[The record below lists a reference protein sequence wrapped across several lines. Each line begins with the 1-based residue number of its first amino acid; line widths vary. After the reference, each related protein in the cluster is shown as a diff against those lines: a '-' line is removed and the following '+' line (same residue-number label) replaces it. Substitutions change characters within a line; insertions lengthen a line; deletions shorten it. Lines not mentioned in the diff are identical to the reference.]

1 VRSLAGGPEL
11 QGAELLLASYEDSK
25 PADLADVLH
34 DLGDARMVEVA
45 AALPNE
51 RLADVLEELPED
63 DQVAILGGLGVER
76 AADVLDAMQPDDAAD
91 LLSEL
96 PVEQAAEL
104 LELMEPEEAR
114 DVRRLLA
121 YREDTAGGLM
131 TTEPVILGPE
141 TPVAAALAHVRR
153 QDITPALA
161 SMVFV
166 CRPPLETP
174 TGRFLGVVH
183 FQRLLREPPHEL
195 IGGLLDAEIEWVAPD
210 AGLGQLTRLLAQY
223 NLLALPVLDAERRL
237 LGAVSVDDVLDHL
250 LPSDWREAEEEHTD
264 AAMEAAQAEQDRLHA
279 EREAQRGAGHA
290 GQREAAGG

>member
-1 VRSLAGGPEL
+1 
-11 QGAELLLASYEDSK
+11 
-25 PADLADVLH
+25 
-34 DLGDARMVEVA
+34 
-45 AALPNE
+45 
-51 RLADVLEELPED
+51 VLEELPED

-131 TTEPVILGPE
+131 TTEPVVLGPE

-153 QDITPALA
+153 QDLAPALA

-183 FQRLLREPPHEL
+183 FQRLLREPPHEQ
-195 IGGLLDAEIEWVAPD
+195 IGTALDSELEGVTPD

-223 NLLALPVLDAERRL
+223 NLLALPVVDPERRL

-264 AAMEAAQAEQDRLHA
+264 AAVEAAQAEQDRLHA
-279 EREAQRGAGHA
+279 ERGAERQAGRGAERGSA
-290 GQREAAGG
+290 RATDPAVGREAAGG